1 MESGNHPLVKHL
13 KTDPANAPLE
23 PPDKAMIDFALKL
36 TREPWTVKRDDVEFL
51 QRSGFSEEQ
60 VVDIVLITCTFNFM
74 DRLADGLGVELD
86 PRMQRLVEMNADKG

>member
-1 MESGNHPLVKHL
+1 MESGNHTLVKHL

-23 PPDKAMIDFALKL
+23 PQDKAMIDFALKL
-36 TREPWTVKRDDVEFL
+36 TREPAQVKQGNIEFL
-51 QRSGFSEEQ
+51 QQYGFSEEQ

-86 PRMQRLVEMNADKG
+86 PFMQRLVEQNADKG